1 MFLENAKNYLIENEA
16 QDLYFIIH
24 EALEKNKLSF
34 LNILLSISDGEGVTS
49 SENNGF
55 GLDQDWDFP
64 EDFDHVAFFIGGY
77 ESSRLSIKEFID
89 SISFI
94 ADKYVLQHP
103 EDKEKVEKYL
113 SKLFL
118 RYKKQYNL

>member
-1 MFLENAKNYLIENEA
+1 MGLLDIEDYLIEDNA
-16 QDLYFIIH
+16 QDLYFIIC
-24 EALEKNKLSF
+24 EALENNKLSF
-34 LNILLSISDGEGVTS
+34 LNTLLSISEGEGITS

-64 EDFDHVAFFIGGY
+64 EDFDHVAFFIGDQ

-103 EDKEKVEKYL
+103 KDKEKVERYL
-113 SKLFL
+113 SELFL

>member
-1 MFLENAKNYLIENEA
+1 MFSDNTKNYFIENDA
-16 QDLYFIIH
+16 QDLYFIIC
-24 EALEKNKLSF
+24 EALENNKLSF
-34 LNILLSISDGEGVTS
+34 LNILLSISEGEGITS

-64 EDFDHVAFFIGGY
+64 EDFDHVAFFIGDH
-77 ESSRLSIKEFID
+77 ESSRLSIEEFID

-103 EDKEKVEKYL
+103 KDKQKVEKYL

-118 RYKKQYNL
+118 RYRKII

>member
-34 LNILLSISDGEGVTS
+34 LNILLSISEGEGVTS

-55 GLDQDWDFP
+55 GLD
-64 EDFDHVAFFIGGY
+64 
-77 ESSRLSIKEFID
+77 
-89 SISFI
+89 
-94 ADKYVLQHP
+94 
-103 EDKEKVEKYL
+103 
-113 SKLFL
+113 
-118 RYKKQYNL
+118 

>member
-55 GLDQDWDFP
+55 GLDQDWDFS
-64 EDFDHVAFFIGGY
+64 EDFDHVAFFIGDY

-103 EDKEKVEKYL
+103 KDKEKVEKYL

-118 RYKKQYNL
+118 CYKK